1 MVVNYCWLILCFT
14 YWYFIF
20 NPRLQ
25 VELHAN
31 LNQNQ
36 FPLDFLHTF
45 TVILPSATWS
55 LDNSNLLL
63 TWNNIFCF
71 SSGPFYTINF
81 ILQLHN
87 SNHVLSRKNAVNCS
101 LKHWISQLQ
110 QVHDTCILPPSYFL
124 TSGYLLRTPN
134 NSNCFQL
141 PLKVRVI
148 ASQLY
153 KKAIIRD
160 WSSILWISPWHML

>member
-1 MVVNYCWLILCFT
+1 MVVNNCWLILCFT
-14 YWYFIF
+14 YWYFIS
-20 NPRLQ
+20 NPPPHFE
-25 VELHAN
+25 VYAN

-45 TVILPSATWS
+45 TVILPSVTGT

-63 TWNNIFCF
+63 TWITILCF
-71 SSGPFYTINF
+71 PSDPFYTINF

-87 SNHVLSRKNAVNCS
+87 SNHVLIWKNIVNCS

-110 QVHDTCILPPSYFL
+110 QKHDTCIPSPPYFL

-134 NSNCFQL
+134 DSNCFQF
-141 PLKVRVI
+141 PLNVQVI

-153 KKAIIRD
+153 KKIIIRD
-160 WSSILWISPWHML
+160 WSSILWIIPWHML